1 MNFLNRLISARQ
13 GEERAVAL
21 AFGYF
26 FLLLC
31 CYYLLRPLRDAMA
44 ATAGLGR
51 LPELFTYT
59 FLVMLVITPLF
70 GTLVA
75 RVRKRLLLPI
85 TYLFFASNMLLFVGL
100 FHADPG
106 SRTAAA
112 AFYVWL
118 SVFNMFVVS
127 VFWSFMADIFRGG
140 EAKRLFGPISAGGS
154 AGAICGPLL
163 TQSLAV
169 EVGPAGLVL
178 LSTLLL
184 LLTIPL
190 IGSLGRWSAHHH
202 GEQEL
207 AAKSDGEG
215 SIGGGALGGV
225 RALFSSPYLLGIAS
239 ILVIGAIVGTF
250 MYIELQRLVFEAY
263 PDVGDRTTFFARL
276 DLAGN
281 VLAMVLQGVVV
292 SRIIARLG
300 LVGGLVVMPLVAL
313 TSFIWLLAVPM
324 LMPLAVSQ
332 VLRRSGEFGLSKP
345 SREVLYTA
353 VDAETKYKAKNF
365 IDTVVQ
371 RGSDTAGSWLHGLL
385 AVRGVAL
392 DGFAAMSALLML
404 ILIGVGIALARAF
417 RLRELATTG
426 SQG

>member
-1 MNFLNRLISARQ
+1 MQFLQRLITTRK

-21 AFGYF
+21 AFAYF

-51 LPELFTYT
+51 MPELFTYT
-59 FLVMLVITPLF
+59 FLVMLAITPLF
-70 GTLVA
+70 GSLVA
-75 RVRKRLLLPI
+75 KVRKRLLLPV

-100 FHADPG
+100 FHTDPE
-106 SRTAAA
+106 SRSTAA

-163 TQSLAV
+163 TQFLADDM
-169 EVGPAGLVL
+169 GPAGLVL
-178 LSTLLL
+178 LSTILL

-190 IGSLGRWSAHHH
+190 IRSLGRWSAHHH
-202 GEQEL
+202 GEDGL
-207 AAKSDGEG
+207 SDGVGGEG
-215 SIGGGALGGV
+215 SIGGGALAGV
-225 RALFSSPYLLGIAS
+225 KAVFSSPYLLGIAS
-239 ILVIGAIVGTF
+239 ILVVGAIVGTF
-250 MYIELQRLVFEAY
+250 MYLELQRMVFAAY
-263 PDVGDRTTFFARL
+263 PDVNDRTTFFARL

-281 VLAMVLQGVVV
+281 VLAMIFQGVVV

-300 LVGGLVVMPLVAL
+300 LTGGLVLMPLIAL
-313 TSFIWLLAVPM
+313 ASFVWLLAVPM
-324 LMPLAVSQ
+324 LLPLAVSQ

-385 AVRGVAL
+385 ALRGIAL
-392 DGFAAMSALLML
+392 DGFAAASAALML
-404 ILIGVGIALARAF
+404 VLVAVGVGLARAF
-417 RLRELATTG
+417 KVRENQAH
-426 SQG
+426 S

>member
-1 MNFLNRLISARQ
+1 MAM
-13 GEERAVAL
+13 
-21 AFGYF
+21 AFAYF

-59 FLVMLVITPLF
+59 FLVMLAITPLF

-154 AGAICGPLL
+154 AGAICGPLI
-163 TQSLAV
+163 TQWLAV
-169 EVGPAGLVL
+169 EMGPAGLVM
-178 LSTLLL
+178 LSTAMLV
-184 LLTIPL
+184 LTIPL
-190 IGSLGRWSAHHH
+190 IRSLGRWSTHQH

-207 AAKSDGEG
+207 AAQSDREG

-225 RALFSSPYLLGIAS
+225 RALFASTYLLGIAS
-239 ILVIGAIVGTF
+239 ILLIGAIVGTF
-250 MYIELQRLVFEAY
+250 MYLELQRLAFEAY
-263 PDVGDRTTFFARL
+263 PEVGDRTRFFARL

-281 VLAMVLQGVVV
+281 VLALIFQGVVV

-300 LVGGLVVMPLVAL
+300 LVGGLVLMPLIAL
-313 TSFIWLLAVPM
+313 TSFVWLLAVPM
-324 LMPLAVSQ
+324 LMPLAISQ

-392 DGFAAMSALLML
+392 DGFAAISGVLML
-404 ILIGVGIALARAF
+404 VLVGVGVWLARAF
-417 RLRELATTG
+417 KLREASRNFG
-426 SQG
+426 DSQHR